1 MTPVENVTAGNV
13 TVILVG
19 NVVMVVGSVLV
30 LVPKLQVDV
39 VVLAEEVEEYTKG
52 NKDLLII

>member
-1 MTPVENVTAGNV
+1 MENVTAGNV